1 MSEPIIPIQAEF
13 TLPRSN
19 TDKIKRRAAVRYR
32 CNLATLGYLFF
43 PQTGESVEAWVHNL
57 SETGIGLNLSRPLA
71 PGTPVAM
78 RLTSTP
84 DNLSIKIPA
93 QVVHAT
99 QEIDGS
105 WRIGCEF
112 GEKLTAEMLDSLL

>member
-1 MSEPIIPIQAEF
+1 MSEPIIPVQAEF
-13 TLPRSN
+13 TLSKSN
-19 TDKIKRRAAVRYR
+19 FDKIKRRAAVRYR
-32 CNLATLGYLFF
+32 CTLPTLGYLFF

-57 SETGIGLNLSRPLA
+57 SETGIGLNLNRPLD
-71 PGTPVAM
+71 PGTPVNI
-78 RLTSTP
+78 RLTGIT
-84 DNLSIKIPA
+84 DNLSIKVA
-93 QVVHAT
+93 ARVLHAT